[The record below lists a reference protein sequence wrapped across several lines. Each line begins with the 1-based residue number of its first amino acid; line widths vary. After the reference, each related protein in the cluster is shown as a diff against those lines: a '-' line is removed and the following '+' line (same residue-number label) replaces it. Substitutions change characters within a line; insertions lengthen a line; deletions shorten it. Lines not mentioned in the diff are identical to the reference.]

1 MDWTRSGPLRFQP
14 FPLGETDF
22 SAIGPERESE
32 TDTKE
37 LNMSQRKSIG
47 LMAFVALAG
56 ISIGATRA
64 SAAPSSKRSAAST
77 RWIGKQK
84 AGKPPQ
90 CPLRPGQDWPEAEDQ
105 EEATRYRHAIL
116 DGIFKQWVELGRAPT
131 PEEFA
136 QRMKLTQPEADRL
149 LDEMQACGE
158 STEAGILRA
167 PTSELIAIAWP
178 LANIPTGIIVTVDG
192 GKPVFGR
199 CAIDALG
206 VSEMLGKKTTVV
218 EAVARDNG
226 SPLRVVVSG
235 QRIVSAE
242 PAGIV
247 IVKGRGCDKMSFF
260 SSKEAGEKWQRE
272 HDGEGTLFT
281 LANAVKHGADIFGS
295 YSEGL
300 Q

>member
-1 MDWTRSGPLRFQP
+1 
-14 FPLGETDF
+14 
-22 SAIGPERESE
+22 
-32 TDTKE
+32 
-37 LNMSQRKSIG
+37 MSLPGKTG
-47 LMAFVALAG
+47 LIFGAALACV
-56 ISIGATRA
+56 IGATNA
-64 SAAPSSKRSAAST
+64 SAAGSSRKSSAGSTRRISKRQAA
-77 RWIGKQK
+77 R
-84 AGKPPQ
+84 PPQ

-105 EEATRYRHAIL
+105 KEATRYRHAIL

-131 PEEFA
+131 PAEFA
-136 QRMKLTQPEADRL
+136 QRMRLTKPEADRL

-178 LANIPTGIIVTVDG
+178 LANIPTGILVTVEG

-206 VSEMLGKKTTVV
+206 VSEMLGKKTTMV
-218 EAVARDNG
+218 EATAQDNG
-226 SPLRVVVSG
+226 TPLRVVVSG
-235 QRIVSAE
+235 QQIVSAE

-260 SSKEAGEKWQRE
+260 SSKEAGERWQKE

-295 YSEGL
+295 YREGL
-300 Q
+300 E

>member
-1 MDWTRSGPLRFQP
+1 MEGGSALR
-14 FPLGETDF
+14 
-22 SAIGPERESE
+22 
-32 TDTKE
+32 KE
-37 LNMSQRKSIG
+37 QSMSLPKMTG
-47 LMAFVALAG
+47 LIFGAALACV
-56 ISIGATRA
+56 IGATNAWAAGSSGKSDVA
-64 SAAPSSKRSAAST
+64 SATRSSKQRAA
-77 RWIGKQK
+77 
-84 AGKPPQ
+84 KPPQ

-105 EEATRYRHAIL
+105 KEATRYRHAIL
-116 DGIFKQWVELGRAPT
+116 DGIFKQWIDLGRAPT
-131 PEEFA
+131 PAEFA

-149 LDEMQACGE
+149 LDAMQACGE

-178 LANIPTGIIVTVDG
+178 LANIPTGIVVTVDG

-218 EAVARDNG
+218 EATARDNG
-226 SPLRVVVSG
+226 TPLRVVVSG

-247 IVKGRGCDKMSFF
+247 IVKGRGCDTMSFF
-260 SSKEAGEKWQRE
+260 SSKEAGEKWQKE

-281 LANAVKHGADIFGS
+281 LANAVKNGAEIFGS

>member
-1 MDWTRSGPLRFQP
+1 MARNVNEGGALRKEQGMGLPKTTRLIFGAVL
-14 FPLGETDF
+14 
-22 SAIGPERESE
+22 AC
-32 TDTKE
+32 
-37 LNMSQRKSIG
+37 
-47 LMAFVALAG
+47 AVA
-56 ISIGATRA
+56 ATSA
-64 SAAPSSKRSAAST
+64 SAAGPARENGVASATRTSKQRAA
-77 RWIGKQK
+77 
-84 AGKPPQ
+84 KPPQ

-105 EEATRYRHAIL
+105 KEATRYRHAIL
-116 DGIFKQWVELGRAPT
+116 DGIFKQWIELGRAPT
-131 PEEFA
+131 PAEFA

-158 STEAGILRA
+158 SNESGILRA

-192 GKPVFGR
+192 GKPVYAR

-218 EAVARDNG
+218 EATARDNG
-226 SPLRVVVSG
+226 TPLRVIVSG
-235 QRIVSAE
+235 QQIVSAE

-247 IVKGRGCDKMSFF
+247 IVKGRGCDTMSFF

-281 LANAVKHGADIFGS
+281 LANAVKNGAEIFGS

>member
-1 MDWTRSGPLRFQP
+1 
-14 FPLGETDF
+14 
-22 SAIGPERESE
+22 
-32 TDTKE
+32 
-37 LNMSQRKSIG
+37 MSQRKSIG
-47 LMAFVALAG
+47 LMLGVALAG
-56 ISIGATRA
+56 LAISATRA
-64 SAAPSSKRSAAST
+64 GAAPSSKSSVVSAKAPGRSS
-77 RWIGKQK
+77 KQRV
-84 AGKPPQ
+84 AKPPQ

-105 EEATRYRHAIL
+105 KEATRYRHAIL
-116 DGIFKQWVELGRAPT
+116 DGIFKQWIELGRAPT
-131 PEEFA
+131 PAEFA
-136 QRMKLTQPEADRL
+136 QRMKLTQPEADEL
-149 LDEMQACGE
+149 LDQMQACGE
-158 STEAGILRA
+158 SVENGILRA

-206 VSEMLGKKTTVV
+206 VSEMMGRKTTVV

-226 SPLRVVVSG
+226 TPLRVVVSG
-235 QRIVSAE
+235 QQIVSAE

-260 SSKEAGEKWQRE
+260 SSKEAGEKWQQE

>member
-1 MDWTRSGPLRFQP
+1 MGLLKT
-14 FPLGETDF
+14 TDL
-22 SAIGPERESE
+22 ICGV
-32 TDTKE
+32 
-37 LNMSQRKSIG
+37 L
-47 LMAFVALAG
+47 LACAV
-56 ISIGATRA
+56 GASSA
-64 SAAPSSKRSAAST
+64 SAAGPSRKSGVTSATRSKGRAA
-77 RWIGKQK
+77 
-84 AGKPPQ
+84 KPPQ

-105 EEATRYRHAIL
+105 AEATRYRHAIL
-116 DGIFKQWVELGRAPT
+116 DGIFTQWIELGRAPT

-136 QRMKLTQPEADRL
+136 RRMKLTQPEADRL
-149 LDEMQACGE
+149 LDEMQTCGE

-206 VSEMLGKKTTVV
+206 VSEMLGRKTTVV
-218 EAVARDNG
+218 EATARDNG
-226 SPLRVVVSG
+226 TPLRVVVSG
-235 QRIVSAE
+235 QRVVSAE
-242 PAGIV
+242 PEGIV
-247 IVKGRGCDKMSFF
+247 VVKGRGCDTMSFF
-260 SSKEAGEKWQRE
+260 SAKEAGEKWQKE

-281 LANAVKHGADIFGS
+281 LANAVKNGAEIFGA

>member
-1 MDWTRSGPLRFQP
+1 
-14 FPLGETDF
+14 
-22 SAIGPERESE
+22 
-32 TDTKE
+32 
-37 LNMSQRKSIG
+37 MSQRKSIG
-47 LMAFVALAG
+47 LILGVALAG
-56 ISIGATRA
+56 LAISATRA
-64 SAAPSSKRSAAST
+64 GAAPSSKSSVVSAKAPGRSS
-77 RWIGKQK
+77 KQRV
-84 AGKPPQ
+84 AKPPQ

-105 EEATRYRHAIL
+105 KEATRYRHAIL
-116 DGIFKQWVELGRAPT
+116 DGIFKQWIELGRAPT
-131 PEEFA
+131 PAEFA
-136 QRMKLTQPEADRL
+136 QRLKLTQPEADRL
-149 LDEMQACGE
+149 LDQ
-158 STEAGILRA
+158 I
-167 PTSELIAIAWP
+167 
-178 LANIPTGIIVTVDG
+178 DG

-226 SPLRVVVSG
+226 TPLRVVVSG
-235 QRIVSAE
+235 QQIVSAE

-260 SSKEAGEKWQRE
+260 SSKEAGEKWQQE

>member
-1 MDWTRSGPLRFQP
+1 
-14 FPLGETDF
+14 
-22 SAIGPERESE
+22 
-32 TDTKE
+32 
-37 LNMSQRKSIG
+37 MSQRRSIG
-47 LMAFVALAG
+47 LMAGVALAG
-56 ISIGATRA
+56 ISIGAMRA
-64 SAAPSSKRSAAST
+64 SAAPSSRSSAVST
-77 RWIGKQK
+77 RWDGKQQ
-84 AGKPPQ
+84 AAKPPH

-105 EEATRYRHAIL
+105 KEATRYRHAIL
-116 DGIFKQWVELGRAPT
+116 DGIFNQWDELGRAPT
-131 PEEFA
+131 PAEFA

-178 LANIPTGIIVTVDG
+178 LANIPTRIIVTVDG

-218 EAVARDNG
+218 EATTVDNG
-226 SPLRVVVSG
+226 APLRVIVSG
-235 QRIVSAE
+235 QQIISAKPE
-242 PAGIV
+242 GVV

-260 SSKEAGEKWQRE
+260 SSKEAGEKWQKE

>member
-1 MDWTRSGPLRFQP
+1 
-14 FPLGETDF
+14 
-22 SAIGPERESE
+22 
-32 TDTKE
+32 
-37 LNMSQRKSIG
+37 MSQRKSIG
-47 LMAFVALAG
+47 LMVGVALASL
-56 ISIGATRA
+56 SIGAIRA
-64 SAAPSSKRSAAST
+64 RAAPSSKSSVASAKAPGRSSKQRAA
-77 RWIGKQK
+77 
-84 AGKPPQ
+84 KPPQ

-105 EEATRYRHAIL
+105 KEATRYRHAIL
-116 DGIFKQWVELGRAPT
+116 DGIFYQWIELGRAPT
-131 PEEFA
+131 PAEFA
-136 QRMKLTQPEADRL
+136 QRMKLTQLEADRL

-158 STEAGILRA
+158 SNESGILRA

-178 LANIPTGIIVTVDG
+178 LANIPTGITVTVDG

-218 EAVARDNG
+218 EALARDNG
-226 SPLRVVVSG
+226 APLRVVVSG
-235 QRIVSAE
+235 QQIISAE

-260 SSKEAGEKWQRE
+260 SSKEAGERWQKE
-272 HDGEGTLFT
+272 HDGEGTLFS
-281 LANAVKHGADIFGS
+281 LANAVKNGAEIFGS

>member
-1 MDWTRSGPLRFQP
+1 MGLPKTTR
-14 FPLGETDF
+14 LGF
-22 SAIGPERESE
+22 GAV
-32 TDTKE
+32 
-37 LNMSQRKSIG
+37 L
-47 LMAFVALAG
+47 ACAVAA
-56 ISIGATRA
+56 ATTA
-64 SAAPSSKRSAAST
+64 SAAGPAHKSGVASATGTSKQRAAK
-77 RWIGKQK
+77 R
-84 AGKPPQ
+84 PQ

-105 EEATRYRHAIL
+105 KEATRYRHAIL
-116 DGIFKQWVELGRAPT
+116 DGIFKQWIELGRAPT
-131 PEEFA
+131 PAEFA
-136 QRMKLTQPEADRL
+136 QRMKLTQADADRL

-158 STEAGILRA
+158 SNESGILRA

-178 LANIPTGIIVTVDG
+178 LANIPTGIIVTVEG
-192 GKPVFGR
+192 AKPVFGR

-218 EAVARDNG
+218 EATARDNG
-226 SPLRVVVSG
+226 APLRVVVSG
-235 QRIVSAE
+235 QRVVSAE

-247 IVKGRGCDKMSFF
+247 IVKGRGCDTMSFF

-281 LANAVKHGADIFGS
+281 LANAVKNGAEIFGS

>member
-1 MDWTRSGPLRFQP
+1 MQRWT
-14 FPLGETDF
+14 E
-22 SAIGPERESE
+22 
-32 TDTKE
+32 E
-37 LNMSQRKSIG
+37 LHMSQRKPIG
-47 LMAFVALAG
+47 LMTAVVLAG
-56 ISIGATRA
+56 LSIGAIESR
-64 SAAPSSKRSAAST
+64 AAPSSRSGVASAKASS
-77 RWIGKQK
+77 RSGKQR
-84 AGKPPQ
+84 ATTGPQ

-105 EEATRYRHAIL
+105 QEATRYRHAIL
-116 DGIFKQWVELGRAPT
+116 DGIFKQWIELGRAPT

-136 QRMKLTQPEADRL
+136 QRMKLKQPEADRL

-158 STEAGILRA
+158 STEGGILRA

-178 LANIPTGIIVTVDG
+178 LANIPTGIVVTVEG

-226 SPLRVVVSG
+226 TPLRVVVSG
-235 QRIVSAE
+235 QQIISAE

-260 SSKEAGEKWQRE
+260 SSKEAGERWQKE
-272 HDGEGTLFT
+272 HDGEGTLFS
-281 LANAVKHGADIFGS
+281 LANAVKNGAEIFGA

-300 Q
+300 

>member
-1 MDWTRSGPLRFQP
+1 
-14 FPLGETDF
+14 
-22 SAIGPERESE
+22 
-32 TDTKE
+32 
-37 LNMSQRKSIG
+37 MSQRKSIG
-47 LMAFVALAG
+47 LMAGMALAG
-56 ISIGATRA
+56 ISIGAMRA
-64 SAAPSSKRSAAST
+64 SAAPSSKSSVGST
-77 RWIGKQK
+77 RWISKQQ
-84 AGKPPQ
+84 AAKPPQ

-105 EEATRYRHAIL
+105 KEATRYRHAIL
-116 DGIFKQWVELGRAPT
+116 DGIFNQWIELGRAPT
-131 PEEFA
+131 PAEFA

-178 LANIPTGIIVTVDG
+178 LANLPTGITVTVDG

-218 EAVARDNG
+218 EAAARDNG
-226 SPLRVVVSG
+226 APLRVVVSG
-235 QRIVSAE
+235 QQIISAE

>member
-1 MDWTRSGPLRFQP
+1 MGFPKTTRLI
-14 FPLGETDF
+14 LG
-22 SAIGPERESE
+22 A
-32 TDTKE
+32 
-37 LNMSQRKSIG
+37 
-47 LMAFVALAG
+47 ALAG
-56 ISIGATRA
+56 AVGTTNA
-64 SAAPSSKRSAAST
+64 SAAGPSHKGGVANATNSSKQGSARPS
-77 RWIGKQK
+77 
-84 AGKPPQ
+84 Q

-105 EEATRYRHAIL
+105 KEATRYRHAIL
-116 DGIFKQWVELGRAPT
+116 DGIFKQWIELGRAPT
-131 PEEFA
+131 PAEFA

-158 STEAGILRA
+158 SNGSGILRA

-206 VSEMLGKKTTVV
+206 VSEMLGGKTTVV
-218 EAVARDNG
+218 EATARDTG
-226 SPLRVVVSG
+226 TPLRVVVSG

-242 PAGIV
+242 PAGVV

-260 SSKEAGEKWQRE
+260 SSREAGEKWQRE
-272 HDGEGTLFT
+272 HDGEGTLFS
-281 LANAVKHGADIFGS
+281 LANAVKNGAEIFGS

>member
-1 MDWTRSGPLRFQP
+1 MLP
-14 FPLGETDF
+14 
-22 SAIGPERESE
+22 
-32 TDTKE
+32 DTKE
-37 LNMSQRKSIG
+37 LNMSQRKPIG
-47 LMAFVALAG
+47 LMALVALAG

-64 SAAPSSKRSAAST
+64 SAAASSKRSAAST
-77 RWIGKQK
+77 RWIGKQQ
-84 AGKPPQ
+84 AAKPPQ

-105 EEATRYRHAIL
+105 KEATRYRHAIL

-260 SSKEAGEKWQRE
+260 SSKEAGEKWQKE